1 MSQDPV
7 GDAFKTGDLA
17 GAIAAATVQVK
28 AQPTDFG
35 ARWLMA
41 ELLLINGEAER
52 ADRMLDAVI
61 SDQPIPTVLDFRTVL
76 RAEVIRQQVWQEGRA
91 PKFQGDDAT
100 PAQQAALRAAVLART
115 GNPEEAEAAAAEAEE
130 LRPAIPG
137 VAELDDGRTIE
148 FNDFRDGDDIFGP
161 TIEVL
166 TTSATHILVP
176 VERIASLEF
185 EPPKRPRDLV
195 WRRATITLK
204 DSTEGVV
211 YIPAIYSVT
220 PDASA
225 DVKLGRE
232 TSWSEGPG
240 PVRGIGQRVFLV
252 GDADVAISE
261 LKALRFT

>member
-91 PKFQGDDAT
+91 
-100 PAQQAALRAAVLART
+100 
-115 GNPEEAEAAAAEAEE
+115 AEAQGEE

-252 GDADVAISE
+252 GEADVAISE
-261 LKALRFT
+261 LKALRFS

>member
-7 GDAFKTGDLA
+7 GDAFKNGDLA
-17 GAIAAATVQVK
+17 GAIAAATVLVK
-28 AQPTDFG
+28 ANPMDFG

-41 ELLLINGEAER
+41 EMLLIDGQAER

-61 SDQPIPTVLDFRTVL
+61 SEQPIPTVLDFRTVL
-76 RAEVIRQQVWQEGRA
+76 RAEVIRQQVWLEGRA

-100 PAQQAALRAAVLART
+100 PAQQAALRAAVLLRT

-130 LRPAIPG
+130 ARPAAPG
-137 VAELDDGRTIE
+137 TAELADGRTIE
-148 FNDFRDGDDIFGP
+148 FGDFRDGDDIFSP
-161 TIEVL
+161 MIEVL

-185 EPPKRPRDLV
+185 DAPKRPRDLV
-195 WRRATITLK
+195 WRRAAITLK
-204 DSTEGVV
+204 DNTEGVV
-211 YIPAIYSVT
+211 YLPAIYACA
-220 PDASA
+220 PDAPA

-240 PVRGIGQRVFLV
+240 PVRGIGQRVFLI
-252 GDADVAISE
+252 GEEDVAISE
-261 LKALRFT
+261 LKALRFQ